1 MKDRM
6 TTKKRSKKIKRQAD
20 SVIAHVKSTFN
31 NTLVSITTLD
41 GDVLLASSAGKLGYT
56 GARKGTPF
64 AASQVAAALVKD
76 MAPLGVKTMEINLQ
90 GPGNGR
96 DSVVRAFHQAAVA
109 GGFGITILRDVT
121 PLPHNGCRPP
131 KKRRV

>member
-1 MKDRM
+1 MAY
-6 TTKKRSKKIKRQAD
+6 KKKSKKSKKHVD

-31 NTLVSITTLD
+31 NTLVSITTTE
-41 GDVLLASSAGKLGYT
+41 GDVLLRGSSGKLGFK

-64 AASQVAAALVKD
+64 AAGQIGNMLAKD
-76 MAPLGVKTMEINLQ
+76 MQTMGVKNVEVNLQ
-90 GPGNGR
+90 GPGSGR
-96 DSVVRAFHQAAVA
+96 ESVVRAFQGA
-109 GGFGITILRDVT
+109 GLHISVLRDVT

>member
-1 MKDRM
+1 MAY
-6 TTKKRSKKIKRQAD
+6 KKKSKKQKRHVD
-20 SVIAHVKSTFN
+20 SVVAHINSTFN
-31 NTLVSITTLD
+31 NTMVTITTLE
-41 GDVLLASSAGKLGYT
+41 GDVLLRSSAGKLGYK

-64 AASQVAAALVKD
+64 AAGQVGSELAKD
-76 MAPLGVKTMEINLQ
+76 MQAMGVKHIEANLQ

-96 DSVVRAFHQAAVA
+96 DSVVRSFQSSGLNVAV
-109 GGFGITILRDVT
+109 LRDVT